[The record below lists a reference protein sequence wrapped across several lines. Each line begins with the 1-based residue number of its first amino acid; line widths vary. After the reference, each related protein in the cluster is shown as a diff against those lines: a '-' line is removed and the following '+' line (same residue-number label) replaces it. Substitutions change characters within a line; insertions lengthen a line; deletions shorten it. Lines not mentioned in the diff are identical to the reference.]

1 MTREVQAGGSQNF
14 WDVAVM
20 TKEEIK
26 DRYSMKDILDRYGLH
41 QPNRAGFIC
50 CPFHKEKTAS
60 MKIYQK
66 DFNCFGCGA
75 NGDIFTFVMLMDG
88 ISFKEAFSELGGDYE
103 NSFSTRLKIYQAQK
117 KREMQRKVTERLK
130 RKRELNCL
138 LMDVYRKV
146 FDRLEPF
153 SEAWTD
159 TYNALQYQEYLWE
172 ILRDPDECYMVIKRS
187 GQPEE
192 NHGSDQTE

>member
-1 MTREVQAGGSQNF
+1 MQY
-14 WDVAVM
+14 M

-26 DRYSMKDILDRYGLH
+26 DLYSMKDILDRYGMP

-60 MKIYQK
+60 MKIYKK
-66 DFNCFGCGA
+66 DFHCFGCGA

-88 ISFKEAFSELGGDYE
+88 LTFKEAFRELGGEND

-117 KREMQRKVTERLK
+117 KREMQRKTEERLK
-130 RKRELNCL
+130 RKRELNYL
-138 LMDVYRKV
+138 LMEVYRKWL
-146 FDRLEPF
+146 DRLEPL
-153 SEAWTD
+153 SDGWTD

-172 ILRDPDECYMVIKRS
+172 ILND
-187 GQPEE
+187 PEE
-192 NHGSDQTE
+192 CCETIK

>member
-1 MTREVQAGGSQNF
+1 
-14 WDVAVM
+14 M

-26 DRYSMKDILDRYGLH
+26 DLYSMRGILERYGLP

-60 MKIYQK
+60 MKIYKK
-66 DFNCFGCGA
+66 DFHCFGCGE

-88 ISFKEAFSELGGDYE
+88 LTFKEAFKTLGGDSD

-117 KREMQRKVTERLK
+117 KREMQRKTEEKLK
-130 RKRELNCL
+130 QKRELNYL
-138 LMDVYRKV
+138 LMDVYRKWL
-146 FDRLEPF
+146 DRLEPL
-153 SEAWTD
+153 SESWAD

-172 ILRDPDECYMVIKRS
+172 ILNDPEECYEDIK
-187 GQPEE
+187 
-192 NHGSDQTE
+192 

>member
-1 MTREVQAGGSQNF
+1 
-14 WDVAVM
+14 M

-26 DRYSMKDILDRYGLH
+26 DFYSMKDILERYGLQ

-60 MKIYQK
+60 MKVYKK

-88 ISFKEAFSELGGDYE
+88 LTFKEAFKELGGETD

-117 KREMQRKVTERLK
+117 KREMQQKIEEKLK
-130 RKRELNCL
+130 QKRELNYL
-138 LMDVYRKV
+138 LMSVYRKWL
-146 FDRLEPF
+146 DRMEPL
-153 SEAWTD
+153 SDAWAD
-159 TYNALQYQEYLWE
+159 TYRALQYQEYLWE
-172 ILRDPDECYMVIKRS
+172 VLNDPVECYEAI
-187 GQPEE
+187 GQKI
-192 NHGSDQTE
+192 N

>member
-1 MTREVQAGGSQNF
+1 
-14 WDVAVM
+14 M

-26 DRYSMKDILDRYGLH
+26 DLYSMKDILERYGLP

-60 MKIYQK
+60 MKIYKK

-88 ISFKEAFSELGGDYE
+88 ISFKEAYAALGGDYE
-103 NSFSTRLKIYQAQK
+103 NSFSARLKIYQQQK
-117 KREMQRKVTERLK
+117 KREMQRKTEKKLK
-130 RKRELNCL
+130 QKRELNYL
-138 LMDVYRKV
+138 LMDVYRKWL
-146 FDRLEPF
+146 DQLEPL
-153 SEAWTD
+153 SDAWAD

-172 ILRDPDECYMVIKRS
+172 ILNNPEECYETIK
-187 GQPEE
+187 
-192 NHGSDQTE
+192 